1 MLELE
6 LNWPQNVTILEL
18 RNWIISHL
26 NSYGSPLRWA
36 ITDVKSSKGTAF
48 NRQIKV
54 EAVLLIN

>member
-6 LNWPQNVTILEL
+6 LSWPENVSTFGL
-18 RNWIISHL
+18 RNWVMSHL

-36 ITDVKSSKGTAF
+36 ITNVKGSKGSVF